1 MDSSLYKFVV
11 TRRQL
16 KYNYYHA
23 APATGK
29 PVLLFLHGFPNT
41 SNDWRHQVTFFKDR
55 GFGLIVPDMLGYGGT
70 DKPIDYTEYRL
81 SAIAHD
87 IIDILDAEKVDKAIA
102 IGHDWGSIVVSRLA
116 NYYPDRFLGFGFLA
130 GGYSAPSSAK
140 FEESIILVNKL
151 IGRELLGYWLFFNED
166 DAHKILEKNFDSFY
180 SIVVP
185 EDPAL
190 WVSNLS
196 PTGALKAWVEE
207 DKRTA
212 VLSCLTE
219 EEVRYHK
226 QALLQGGLQAPLNW
240 YRARVRSLD
249 AEDNKD
255 VTPENIFIHKPV
267 FFGAATHDM
276 PALGKASCEK
286 FAKGPLT
293 INEFNASHWL
303 MWEKKEEVNEKLLE
317 WIQGL

>member
-1 MDSSLYKFVV
+1 MS
-11 TRRQL
+11 
-16 KYNYYHA
+16 H
-23 APATGK
+23 
-29 PVLLFLHGFPNT
+29 FP
-41 SNDWRHQVTFFKDR
+41 Q
-55 GFGLIVPDMLGYGGT
+55 
-70 DKPIDYTEYRL
+70 
-81 SAIAHD
+81 
-87 IIDILDAEKVDKAIA
+87 
-102 IGHDWGSIVVSRLA
+102 
-116 NYYPDRFLGFGFLA
+116 
-130 GGYSAPSSAK
+130 
-140 FEESIILVNKL
+140 VNKL